1 MNTYYSPF
9 NLKLHVIDLICLI
22 PDFHY
27 KFGLIIIIMIY
38 WWYYGNWR
46 RQLLLTQPAWCLIH
60 SKYVVLMTKILTWNI
75 LSNGRDKAFPVVSKP
90 DLKIPWVWI
99 FFDLPIC
106 IMNSEHD
113 VSEFLWRGHLH
124 YGYVQYKKAGC
135 LQAEFTCL
143 LGKLPREGNSLSGQE
158 WLA

>member
-90 DLKIPWVWI
+90 DLQIPWVWI
-99 FFDLPIC
+99 FLIYQFALWTQN
-106 IMNSEHD
+106 MMFQNSYGEATSTMD
-113 VSEFLWRGHLH
+113 MFSIKRLDACKQSLH
-124 YGYVQYKKAGC
+124 VYLESFPERAI
-135 LQAEFTCL
+135 L
-143 LGKLPREGNSLSGQE
+143 
-158 WLA
+158 